1 MKDNYEKIRRL
12 MLASNQMDGGYYLF
26 ARKAGIRENTLA
38 LLYALDDG
46 HPHSQK
52 QVCEEWLIPKTT
64 INTVVR
70 ELLRKD
76 YITLGAAGPTKE
88 KTILLTQRGRQYAD
102 EIMEEIVRAKIDQ
115 NPAVKERLLETGD
128 IIIEEGNDWKD
139 TYWGVD
145 LKTGKGENHLGKIL
159 MKSRDLVRNKK

>member
-46 HPHSQK
+46 SPHSQK

-64 INTVVR
+64 INSIIQELTR
-70 ELLRKD
+70 EG
-76 YITLGAAGPTKE
+76 YVTLATAEGTRE
-88 KTILLTQRGRQYAD
+88 KTICLTESGQAYASRILEGIYEAEQSALRRTLEQYSDEFISAFECFTRYLCEGLAD
-102 EIMEEIVRAKIDQ
+102 AETAE
-115 NPAVKERLLETGD
+115 VKEE
-128 IIIEEGNDWKD
+128 KQ
-139 TYWGVD
+139 
-145 LKTGKGENHLGKIL
+145 KG
-159 MKSRDLVRNKK
+159 RTT

>member
-64 INTVVR
+64 INSIIQELTR
-70 ELLRKD
+70 EG
-76 YITLGAAGPTKE
+76 YVTLATAEGTRE
-88 KTILLTQRGRQYAD
+88 KTICLTESGQAYASR
-102 EIMEEIVRAKIDQ
+102 I
-115 NPAVKERLLETGD
+115 LEGFTRRS
-128 IIIEEGNDWKD
+128 
-139 TYWGVD
+139 
-145 LKTGKGENHLGKIL
+145 
-159 MKSRDLVRNKK
+159 SRRCAGPWNSIPMNL